1 MEKIHLKKHRK
12 MVKVIHS
19 TIRNNL
25 LFLEL
30 TGVKG
35 FSMDVRGKLGTA
47 GNSKKKHY
55 AFNVGSIA
63 PTTKSH
69 GLNLYQ
75 TTVRT
80 STGVLGITILM
91 SY

>member
-1 MEKIHLKKHRK
+1 MEKIHLKKHKK
-12 MVKVIHS
+12 MIKVVHN
-19 TIRNNL
+19 TIKNNEF
-25 LFLEL
+25 FLEL
-30 TGVKG
+30 SNLRG
-35 FSMDVRGKLGTA
+35 FSMDIRGKLGTA

-55 AFNVGSIA
+55 AFTIGSIA

-69 GLNLYQ
+69 GLNLCQ

-80 STGVLGITILM
+80 STGVLGVTILM